1 MENELS
7 NRKET
12 INDKIIIIQNKIREF
27 IDNNTDIQ
35 NEVKSQVNPKLKK
48 FITGNKKSIDK
59 MNTEI
64 INKYSKLYEKYLSI
78 FKRIFEA
85 DKEYMSLDY
94 ENLLN
99 ELNND
104 LTNLSEKIPN
114 NFNHENRNLIK
125 SQSQNSEEGQ
135 DIALKGYIRRN
146 NILLENIKS
155 FINLLITL
163 VKKIQNLANEL
174 TENLKIIDGHSQNQ
188 NDTIKETFIDPY
200 RNICELFEE
209 IKDIFS
215 KIEGNESKGKKLT
228 LIMDKKLINI
238 QNKLK
243 NKDIGI
249 NEIKK
254 VNDDYSKL
262 IKKILELDKIFKD
275 GYNAIKK
282 DENIIRIDV
291 LFIFDI
297 TSSMEEYLNRFKN
310 KIKNIIK
317 EISNRC
323 PIALIYVG
331 FIGYRDLNDI
341 DLGDE
346 YIDIDFTI
354 NYDKLENEI
363 KKIEADGGDDIPEDV
378 AGAFEM
384 ALKKKWRGDT
394 KVALLIT
401 DSPCHGAEFHNSNE
415 IKDDYDDDSNI
426 KEKIHEFKDKNISLI
441 CFELSKNTA
450 KMFEKFEEEY
460 NSQEINNFLYIN
472 KTKDLNDTSLIKK
485 INDSFNS
492 NLKNMF
498 KIEINKEMIK
508 IIKN

>member
-27 IDNNTDIQ
+27 IDNNTDIK

-64 INKYSKLYEKYLSI
+64 INKYSKLYEKYLST

-85 DKEYMSLDY
+85 DQKYIPLYY

-104 LTNLSEKIPN
+104 LTNLSEKN
-114 NFNHENRNLIK
+114 LKNFNHENRNLIK

-174 TENLKIIDGHSQNQ
+174 TKNLKIIDGHSQNQ

-200 RNICELFEE
+200 RNISELFEE

-282 DENIIRIDV
+282 DENIIRIDI

-378 AGAFEM
+378 AGAFKM
-384 ALKKKWRGDT
+384 ALKKEWRGDT
-394 KVALLIT
+394 RIALLIT
-401 DSPCHGAEFHNSNE
+401 DSPCHGGEFHNSNGV
-415 IKDDYDDDSNI
+415 KDKYPSEQNI
-426 KEKIHEFKDKNISLI
+426 KNMIHQFKKENISLI
-441 CFELSKNTA
+441 CFKLTKNTD
-450 KMFEKFEEEY
+450 KMFEIFKNEY
-460 NSQEINNFLYIN
+460 NSEEEKNHSLFTINNDFFECSFIQ
-472 KTKDLNDTSLIKK
+472 TIEDLFDNNFKSLVGKEKK
-485 INDSFNS
+485 KKASE
-492 NLKNMF
+492 KNF
-498 KIEINKEMIK
+498 K
-508 IIKN
+508 